1 MLSYL
6 PEIYPDE
13 LLYSVLGRLGRH
25 CGLLS
30 PKRLLDDAFGN
41 RNVRSGFFLQT
52 DLSRLAANLPSSR
65 GLTAQRLAMET
76 TLLPYVT
83 AYQPQKVRDW
93 ALAAL
98 SGENRDAHALHVR
111 LGLAASDV
119 RLPSALRYCHHCRTE
134 MLERHG
140 ELYWR
145 RKHQLPGVLICPFH
159 GTPLADSLV
168 NLARTGHHEF
178 IAADESN
185 CPADAAPPTWRD
197 QPETVKMLRRIAK
210 ASAAL
215 LTTPPSARSMDSWG
229 KKIRHGLRLRGVGRG
244 NSHIDQQALRDAF
257 LAYFSPILDILPCA
271 TPDTWLEAITRK
283 HRKTFA
289 PLRHILLGLLFET
302 LPLLKSGNPFGR
314 GPWPCRNPLADHHNQ
329 PTIIDCMLRERKGK
343 IIGVFRCSCGYTYS
357 ISPEPGCKIKIL
369 DRGPLF
375 EMLLYRL
382 ITIKTSLRGT
392 AKALAVDPKTVLHY
406 VTLLGLD
413 TPWKAR
419 PGRAILPPIERRAMR
434 AAWTAGHAAS
444 PKLTRQQLRQSI
456 PAVYTWLYR
465 NDHDWLEAQPPASII
480 PTSNK
485 PRHDWSAID
494 AATAE
499 RLRQEAVFLRTL
511 TPPRQITRL
520 ALERALGKPDWLRK
534 RLHKLPLCR
543 IALTELTESVDDFY
557 YRRIIWAAAELWRQE
572 QPIKV
577 WRLRRLAALPNLCTH
592 KIESLLRRLEN
603 LPV

>member
-6 PEIYPDE
+6 PEIYSNE

-52 DLSRLAANLPSSR
+52 DLGRLAANLPPPR
-65 GLTAQRLAMET
+65 GLTAHRLAMET

-98 SGENRDAHALHVR
+98 SGENREAHALQVR

-119 RLPSALRYCHHCRTE
+119 RLPSALRYCHFCRTE

-145 RKHQLPGVLICPFH
+145 REHQLPGVLICPVH

-168 NLARTGHHEF
+168 ILAHAGQHEF
-178 IAADESN
+178 IPADESN
-185 CPADAAPPTWRD
+185 CPADAAPSTWRD
-197 QPETVKMLRRIAK
+197 QPETVEMLRRIAK
-210 ASAAL
+210 TSATL

-229 KKIRHGLRLRGVGRG
+229 KKIRHGLRLRGFGRG
-244 NSHIDQQALRDAF
+244 NSHIDQQALRDAY
-257 LAYFSPILDILPCA
+257 LAYFSPIMDILPGA

-289 PLRHILLGLLFET
+289 PLRHILLDLLFET

-314 GPWPCRNPLADHHNQ
+314 GPWPCRNPLADHHKQ
-329 PTIIDCMLRERKGK
+329 PTIIDCMLRERKGQT
-343 IIGVFRCSCGYTYS
+343 IGVFRCSCGYTYS
-357 ISPEPGCKIKIL
+357 TSPKPGSQIKIL

-375 EMLLYRL
+375 ETLLHRL
-382 ITIKTSLRGT
+382 ISIKTSLRGT
-392 AKALAVDPKTVLHY
+392 AKALAVDPKTVLRY
-406 VTLLGLD
+406 VTLHGLD

-419 PGRAILPPIERRAMR
+419 PGRAKLPPIERKAMR
-434 AAWTAGHAAS
+434 AAWADGHAAA
-444 PKLTRQQLRQSI
+444 PKLTRQQLRHSF

-465 NDHDWLEAQPPASII
+465 NDHNWLDAQPPPSII
-480 PTSNK
+480 PTFKK
-485 PRHDWSAID
+485 PRYDWSAID
-494 AATAE
+494 TETAE
-499 RLRQEAVFLRTL
+499 YLRQEAVFLRAQ
-511 TPPRQITRL
+511 TPPRQITRR
-520 ALERALGKPDWLRK
+520 ALERALGQPDWLRK
-534 RLHKLPLCR
+534 RLHKLPLCG
-543 IALTELTESVDDFY
+543 IALAELTESINDFHH
-557 YRRIIWAAAELWRQE
+557 RRIIWAAAELRRQE

-577 WRLRRLAALPNLCTH
+577 WRLRRLAALPSLCTP
-592 KIESLLRRLEN
+592 KIESLLNRLGN